1 MEAEAERVRCFSI
14 NRSLL
19 YSESGF
25 LGHSAL
31 YLGKTFVIEQ
41 KNDERANVCSILFS
55 LKIFLKMGFFAKNR
69 CSLMVNPRKINL
81 GGDILET
88 KKTFSIHLSILR
100 LVKQNGWPATK

>member
-14 NRSLL
+14 NRS
-19 YSESGF
+19 SESGF

-55 LKIFLKMGFFAKNR
+55 LKIFLKNVFAKNR